1 MAIADD
7 FSIASNG
14 DIRYVGADHGQAG
27 AGYYTV
33 IEFHRWLQDLA
44 DNASSSG
51 DDILDITDDTPSE
64 RSTDNIITL
73 YDPYNIDDKASEHLF
88 DGSIIQKGGDEIYDG
103 IVNFG
108 VEGIYIQIMQN
119 GALITNDFWNTTPDG
134 ESSPGLN
141 RDTEAGISARWM
153 LKVRTGGNDIDG
165 RRLLGM
171 AREYGKTYSEFPI
184 NGTSRGNNVLA
195 LTQAD
200 DLNNTT
206 DGSTVDGWTDV
217 KNETEGYNG
226 QDIDND
232 GVLDYFYSK
241 WTRGDHTINDLYE
254 KMKYIVRRGT
264 NKTMY
269 GIDAGIFRGPTHE
282 IPLDS
287 SKQSTTDFDAVE
299 PVSWDGGTGQMLA
312 IDDVNAATKMW
323 IQLLTGTAPG
333 NGVTITG
340 GTSGATAVTNANAT
354 DRPLGMP
361 QSTGSAI
368 IGSYGMGVA
377 VGDLTAN
384 DKLFDLSNNQK
395 VTPNYVT
402 FIVNGLV
409 ENEDRV
415 LVAPESNGD
424 IQIDQL
430 KADGAQASG
439 TTTLK
444 VTVTIPSDTPA
455 AGTVRVYDGNTFQR
469 LEYDSY
475 SDKTFTLHSATN
487 FDIADQANVFVSYI
501 DDLYDGTKTTD
512 RFTTIYLSDRSLFV
526 RVRDG
531 GSTPIKTFETTAT
544 LGSSGGST
552 TAIRTSDK

>member
-153 LKVRTGGNDIDG
+153 LKVRTGGSDLDG

-206 DGSTVDGWTDV
+206 DGSTVDGWSDV

-264 NKTMY
+264 DKTMY

-287 SKQSTTDFDAVE
+287 SKQSDTDFDAVE

-384 DKLFDLSNNQK
+384 DKLFDLANNQK

-424 IQIDQL
+424 IQTDQL
-430 KADGAQASG
+430 KADGDQASG
-439 TTTLK
+439 ATTLK
-444 VTVTIPSDTPA
+444 VTDTIPSDTPA

-512 RFTTIYLSDRSLFV
+512 RFTTIYSSDRSLFV

>member
-282 IPLDS
+282 ISLDS

-323 IQLLTGTAPG
+323 VQLLTGTAPG

-444 VTVTIPSDTPA
+444 VTATIPSDTPA

-487 FDIADQANVFVSYI
+487 FDIADQANIFVSYI

-512 RFTTIYLSDRSLFV
+512 RFTTIYSSDRSLFV